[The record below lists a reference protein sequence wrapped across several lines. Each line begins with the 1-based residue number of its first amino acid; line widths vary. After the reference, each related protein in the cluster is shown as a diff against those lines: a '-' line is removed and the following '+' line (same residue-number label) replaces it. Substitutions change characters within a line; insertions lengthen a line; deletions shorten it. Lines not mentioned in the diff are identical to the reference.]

1 MVDNLDVKQFPEDL
15 KLAYEF
21 ANFILSTYQSKYDLK
36 INDFTSNQRFING
49 FQLFMQQ
56 KYELKGM
63 LSSKGYENE
72 SIESGFNMRTKINE
86 DTNSSQREGGLRST
100 GLSKSR

>member
-1 MVDNLDVKQFPEDL
+1 
-15 KLAYEF
+15 
-21 ANFILSTYQSKYDLK
+21 
-36 INDFTSNQRFING
+36 
-49 FQLFMQQ
+49 MQQ

-72 SIESGFNMRTKINE
+72 SMESGFNMRTKINE